1 MDTTKNQVSAAG
13 PAPEPLDI
21 HLSGASLA
29 AWATGLLVLG
39 PGPLARAAA
48 GPEGSP
54 TALGVV
60 TPLCAVVF
68 SVLVLVAA
76 FAFRSAHRNRR
87 QYRELLAARQ
97 ALDER
102 LQERTVQML
111 AEIRRREEAQ
121 SELEREQ
128 LLLRA
133 LLRGATDS
141 IYFKDREGR
150 NLRVSDYNA
159 RRKGAQ
165 TPDEVIGT
173 TDFDCFGP
181 EHARKAFADEQR
193 IMETGRPLAGI
204 EEREI
209 WPDGRVTWVL
219 SSKMPLRDAKGEI
232 IGTFGISKDITELKA
247 KEAALRQS
255 EARFHSLVE
264 TLPVN
269 VFQKDRTSR
278 ITFANSGF
286 CRCIGRPLEEILGKT
301 DDDFMPPE
309 VASKVRADDLR
320 VMRTGEPLDT
330 EEELVDRAGH
340 RLWVCVLKTAMRD
353 ADGECIGL
361 QGVFWDISREKEAE
375 RLIHEARLRAE
386 QASAAKSRFLANM
399 SHEIRTPMNG
409 VIGMTNLLLDTELG
423 QQQREFA
430 TIVKES
436 AESLLTII
444 NDILDFSK
452 IEAGKMVFEQLD
464 FDLHDV
470 MESTLDLV
478 AESAQAKEV
487 ELGCRVDPGIQ
498 SGFVG
503 DPGRIRQVLLNLVG
517 NAIKFTA
524 KGEVFIEA
532 RQTEVVGGTAA
543 LEVSVRDTGLGISPD
558 AQARLFNA
566 FEQADDSTTRR
577 FGGTGLGL
585 AITRKLVEQMQGT
598 VSVQS
603 EPGRGSVFTF
613 TMKLPVQHRCVRPA
627 PSEPGA
633 LRGRR
638 ILVVDD
644 NPTSLRLL
652 GDLLRRWG
660 AHPVD
665 AVSSGA
671 AALEELERAVAEGAP
686 YDIVISDLL
695 MPEMDG
701 LELGRRIKH
710 NPRLSR
716 PRLALLTCVGPRAHT
731 EESRQAGFDLCLFKP
746 VRELHLFESLAKL
759 VHDSPMAPR
768 KPVATE
774 ASGSSTTTLS
784 RRGRILIA
792 EDNPTNQRVAALML
806 RKLGFRPD
814 VVANGKEAL
823 EALERIPY
831 DLVLMD
837 CQMPEMDGY
846 EATRHLR
853 RIDGPKA
860 GTKIVAMTANAIQ
873 GDREKCL
880 EAGMDDYIAKPVRTD
895 ELTGVLRKY
904 LEF

>member
-1 MDTTKNQVSAAG
+1 MAAG
-13 PAPEPLDI
+13 M
-21 HLSGASLA
+21 SGAVLLALA
-29 AWATGLLVLG
+29 AI
-39 PGPLARAAA
+39 
-48 GPEGSP
+48 
-54 TALGVV
+54 
-60 TPLCAVVF
+60 
-68 SVLVLVAA
+68 
-76 FAFRSAHRNRR
+76 RSAQRNRR
-87 QYRELLAARQ
+87 TNLELAAAR
-97 ALDER
+97 AELER
-102 LQERTVQML
+102 RLEERTTQML
-111 AEIRRREEAQ
+111 AEIKRRETIQA
-121 SELEREQ
+121 ELEREQ
-128 LLLRA
+128 LLLGS
-133 LLRGATDS
+133 LLRGSPDS
-141 IYFKDREGR
+141 IYFKDRYSR

-159 RRKGAQ
+159 KRKGAD
-165 TPDEVIGT
+165 TPDALVGT
-173 TDFDCFGP
+173 TDFDAFSP
-181 EHARKAFADEQR
+181 EHARKAFEDEQR
-193 IMETGRPLAGI
+193 IIATGRPVVGV
-204 EEREI
+204 EEKET
-209 WPDGRVTWVL
+209 WPDGRVTWSL
-219 SSKMPLRDAKGEI
+219 TSKMPLRDASGDI

-269 VFQKDRTSR
+269 VFQKDREGR

-286 CRCIGRPLEEILGKT
+286 CRSIGRPTEEIIGKT
-301 DDDFMPPE
+301 DDDFMPPD
-309 VASKVRADDLR
+309 VARKVRADDVQ
-320 VMRTGEPLDT
+320 VMRSGEPLDT
-330 EEELVDRAGH
+330 EEELVDKAGH
-340 RLWVCVLKTAMRD
+340 RMWVRVLKTPLRGP
-353 ADGECIGL
+353 DGECAGL

-375 RLIHEARLRAE
+375 RQIHEARIHAE
-386 QASAAKSRFLANM
+386 EANIAKSRFLANM

-409 VIGMTNLLLDTELG
+409 VIGMTNLLLDGELA
-423 QQQREFA
+423 QEQREFA

-470 MESTLDLV
+470 VESTLDLV
-478 AESAQAKEV
+478 AESAQAKRV
-487 ELGCRVDPGIQ
+487 ELGCHIAPEIK

-517 NAIKFTA
+517 NAIKFTSE
-524 KGEVFIEA
+524 GEVFIEV
-532 RQTEVVGGTAA
+532 RQGAVDNGVAPLA
-543 LEVSVRDTGLGISPD
+543 VAIRDTGIGIAPE
-558 AQARLFNA
+558 AQARLFSA

-598 VSVQS
+598 VTVESM
-603 EPGRGSVFTF
+603 PGRGSVFSF
-613 TMKLPVQHRCVRPA
+613 TMQLPVQTRCVRQS
-627 PSEPGA
+627 PSPPGA

-644 NPTSLRLL
+644 NATSLRILDGLL
-652 GDLLRRWG
+652 KGWG
-660 AHPVD
+660 AHPVETVLSGED
-665 AVSSGA
+665 ALA
-671 AALEELERAVAEGAP
+671 EMERAVAEGMP
-686 YDIVISDLL
+686 YDIVVSDLL

-701 LELGRRIKH
+701 LELARRIKR

-716 PRLALLTCVGPRAHT
+716 PRLVLLTCVGPKAHND
-731 EESRQAGFDLCLFKP
+731 EARQAGFDICLSKP
-746 VRELHLFESLAKL
+746 VRESHLFEALSKL
-759 VHDSPMAPR
+759 VCDSPMQPR
-768 KPVATE
+768 KPVHVEGATL
-774 ASGSSTTTLS
+774 STTTLL

-823 EALERIPY
+823 EASGRIPY
-831 DLVLMD
+831 DLILMD

-846 EATRHLR
+846 EATRLLR
-853 RIDGPKA
+853 RASGPMA

-880 EAGMDDYIAKPVRTD
+880 EAGMDDYISKPVRTED
-895 ELTGVLRKY
+895 LTEVLRKY